1 MVISYDHEH
10 RNARL
15 SLRQKEIL
23 EELANDEK
31 LQKAG
36 GAVPGLQHTV
46 WYHPTLHWS
55 LRCSTD
61 ENIPTFHPEYGRY
74 MLEAT
79 PGKPYGHEIKD
90 FLKVEKDMKR
100 RCSQHT
106 PPITKLIS

>member
-15 SLRQKEIL
+15 SLRQNEIL

-31 LQKAG
+31 LKKAG

-46 WYHPTLHWS
+46 RYTAIINSWLIS
-55 LRCSTD
+55 STE

-79 PGKPYGHEIKD
+79 PGKPYGHDLKD
-90 FLKVEKDMKR
+90 FLEVERNMKR
-100 RCSQHT
+100 R
-106 PPITKLIS
+106 

>member
-15 SLRQKEIL
+15 SLRQNEIL

-31 LQKAG
+31 LKKAG

-46 WYHPTLHWS
+46 RYLPIKSPLSVTNF
-55 LRCSTD
+55 CSTE

-79 PGKPYGHEIKD
+79 PGRPYGHDLKD
-90 FLKVEKDMKR
+90 FLEVEKNMKR
-100 RCSQHT
+100 RFHS
-106 PPITKLIS
+106 